1 MSPEKYLN
9 SMIGYHA
16 IFENSI
22 CAMAMTQGSQRKVI
36 NIGIGV
42 KQSQVEPPGV
52 SAATYAQSFAH
63 KVSAVVLPDGITAVN
78 ATHRHPL
85 HMWLQ
90 LTPLEMSFI
99 SGDLDPEVI
108 TRRLCI
114 MLAIKAAYIKAIGQP
129 AGFDW
134 SRLEFNLPEKK
145 AFADNHPLQGW
156 EFRIFKAHLGVARRD
171 QIVEEQYQCVVAFF
185 RGSAESEFIWYENK
199 KDLESWVQF
208 IFIDQMVRVAP
219 KLSA

>member
-1 MSPEKYLN
+1 
-9 SMIGYHA
+9 MIGYHLT
-16 IFENSI
+16 FENSI

-42 KQSQVEPPGV
+42 KQSKVEPPGV

-63 KVSAVVLPDGITAVN
+63 KVSSLRCLPLLGSERSTCP
-78 ATHRHPL
+78 RR
-85 HMWLQ
+85 LQ

-99 SGDLDPEVI
+99 SGDLGEEVI
-108 TRRLCI
+108 VRRLCI

-129 AGFDW
+129 VGFDW

-145 AFADNHPLQGW
+145 ASADNHPLQGW
-156 EFRIFKAHLGVARRD
+156 EFRIFKAHLGVARKD
-171 QIVEEQYQCVVAFF
+171 QIVEEHYQCVVAFF
-185 RGSAESEFIWYENK
+185 RGSEESEFIWYENN

-219 KLSA
+219 KLLA